1 MTATGPSGR
10 AGSSDF
16 DGSRLTLARRL
27 NRKSKTA
34 LASSLGV
41 SASAITQYEKGT
53 TRPTPAMA
61 AKISLLLGLDRG
73 FFGAGR
79 PVQALPSASAHF
91 RSLRSTTAM
100 AREQAL
106 AYGELSL
113 ELLELIELHVELPAA
128 DLPDVDPPSDLTQD
142 DIELSVAQTKQHWSV
157 PPGPVSHMV
166 RLLEAH
172 GVLVLKL
179 PDNTDRKV
187 DAFSTD
193 AGHRPLVF
201 LSPEKNDKARSR
213 FDAAHELG
221 HLVLHPDNEP
231 GSKLLENQ
239 AHAFAAEFLMPRAEI
254 IDQLPRRADWPTFH
268 ALKRH
273 WGVSLRALVF
283 RARFLGTLSEAS
295 YRRANQQ
302 LSMWGYPEPGPL
314 GPPESPSLLGA
325 AVDILAQHG
334 VDLDELLN
342 AGRLDR
348 TQAQQ
353 VISAGTEVRP
363 KLQLGGSESS
373 PA

>member
-1 MTATGPSGR
+1 MTATGPGGR
-10 AGSSDF
+10 ASSSDF

-27 NRKSKTA
+27 NRRSKTA
-34 LASSLGV
+34 LAQSLGV
-41 SASAITQYEKGT
+41 SPSAVTQYEKGL

-61 AKISLLLGLDRG
+61 AKISLVLGLDRG

-79 PVQALPSASAHF
+79 PVRTIPAGSAHF

-113 ELLELIELHVELPAA
+113 ELLELIELHAELPAV
-128 DLPDVDPPSDLTQD
+128 DLPDVDLPLDLTQE
-142 DIELSVAQTKQHWSV
+142 DIEHAVAKTKEHWSV
-157 PPGPVSHMV
+157 PPGPVSHVV
-166 RLLEAH
+166 RLLEAR
-172 GVLVLKL
+172 GVVVLRL
-179 PDNTDRKV
+179 PEKTDRKV

-193 AGHRPLVF
+193 AGRRPLVF

-254 IDQLPRRADWPTFH
+254 IDQLPRRTDWATFH

-283 RARFLGTLSEAS
+283 RARFLNILSEAS

-302 LSMWGYPEPGPL
+302 LSMWGHPEPGPL

-325 AVDILAQHG
+325 AVEILAQHG

-342 AGRLDR
+342 SGRLDR
-348 TQAQQ
+348 AQAEQ
-353 VISAGTEVRP
+353 VISAGTDVRP
-363 KLQLGGSESS
+363 RLRLECGGSS